1 MLLLLRFRAGDEEF
15 LEFLLLSIA
24 GLLCVSE
31 SFFFGVLTVELN
43 LTSAWLV
50 EMLWTALLVLFFLR
64 RSFLARL
71 AVPD

>member
-24 GLLCVSE
+24 VFPCISA